1 LKEERVLYADI
12 LKIFATFSVIL
23 LHIAASKWNLVNV
36 ESFEWKVFN
45 FYDSLVRFGVPIFV
59 MLSGMFFLNPN
70 KDITIKKIYKKY
82 ILRIITAFL
91 FWSTFYSLYIN
102 LKQTTII
109 NEDILMKIFLD
120 IVEGRYHLWF
130 LFMIVGLYIITPLLR
145 KIVINDKSTIEY
157 FLLIWLIFTVLFAFI
172 IKISNFVILGNF
184 IDKIG
189 VHFVIGYV
197 GYFVSGYYFETY
209 PINKKTRN
217 VIYIFGIL
225 GIMSTF
231 ILTNIISLKIGE
243 ANSTFYGYFSPNVAS
258 TSVAVFIFFKYEVS
272 KIKFKKFG
280 LKIIHKLTSCTFGI
294 YLIHD
299 FFIMVLNENGI
310 NTMIFNPIISVPII
324 VLLVFVLSFIVS
336 YIISK
341 ITILNKY
348 IM

>member
-23 LHIAASKWNLVNV
+23 LHVAASKWNLVNV
-36 ESFEWKVFN
+36 GTFEWKVFN

-91 FWSTFYSLYIN
+91 FWSTFYSVYIN

-109 NEDILMKIFLD
+109 NEEILMKIFLD
-120 IVEGRYHLWF
+120 IIEGRYHLWF
-130 LFMIVGLYIITPLLR
+130 LFMIVGLYIITPILR

-157 FLLIWLIFTVLFAFI
+157 FLLIWLVFTVVLPFV
-172 IKISNFVILGNF
+172 IKISNYVILDKF
-184 IDKIG
+184 INKIG
-189 VHFVIGYV
+189 IHFVIGYV

-209 PINKKTRN
+209 TINNKTRN
-217 VIYIFGIL
+217 VIYIFGLIGIL
-225 GIMSTF
+225 STF
-231 ILTNIISLKIGE
+231 IFTDIISLKSGE
-243 ANSTFYGYFSPNVAS
+243 ANSMFYGYFSPNVVIA
-258 TSVAVFIFFKYEVS
+258 SVAVFIFFKYEVS
-272 KIKFKKFG
+272 KIKFKKIS
-280 LKIIHKLTSCTFGI
+280 LKIINTLTSCTFGI

-299 FFIMVLNENGI
+299 FFIMVLAENGI
-310 NTMIFNPIISVPII
+310 NTTMFNPAISVPVI
-324 VLLVFVLSFIVS
+324 VLLVFIFSFIVS
-336 YIISK
+336 YIISRIK
-341 ITILNKY
+341 ILNKY